1 VIFHYPVMRSEVIEL
16 LEPQNREGVFLD
28 ATLGGGGHSELILES
43 SPKIRLLGIDR
54 DPEAIDYASLKL
66 KPFKDRCLLFCDN
79 FINLKRIL
87 RKAEVEGLSG
97 VIFDLGVS
105 LHQLTSRERGFSYTL
120 NGPLDM
126 RMNPREGSP
135 LKEVIKR
142 ASCETIERVLRDYG
156 EEPHASSI
164 AKRIFEDREGIQT
177 TQDLVRVISKVVPR
191 RMVKKSLARVFQAF
205 RIEVN
210 RELESL
216 STGLKEAIE
225 SLLPRARIV
234 VISYHSL
241 EDRIVKNTFKE
252 YKVKGLLKLLTKKPL
267 RPTPEEIRENPRSRS
282 AKLRAAER
290 L

>member
-1 VIFHYPVMRSEVIEL
+1 MIFHYPVMRSEVIEL

-142 ASCETIERVLRDYG
+142 TSCETIERVLRDYG
-156 EEPHASSI
+156 EEPYASSI

-205 RIEVN
+205 RIKVN

-216 STGLKEAIE
+216 SRGLKEAIE

>member
-1 VIFHYPVMRSEVIEL
+1 MRSEVIEL

-142 ASCETIERVLRDYG
+142 TSCETIERVLRDYG
-156 EEPHASSI
+156 EEPYASSI

-205 RIEVN
+205 RIKVN

-216 STGLKEAIE
+216 SRGLKEAIE

>member
-142 ASCETIERVLRDYG
+142 TSCETIERVLRDYG
-156 EEPHASSI
+156 EEPYASSI

-216 STGLKEAIE
+216 SRGLKEAIE

>member
-1 VIFHYPVMRSEVIEL
+1 MRSEVIEL

-156 EEPHASSI
+156 EEPYASSI

-216 STGLKEAIE
+216 SRGLKEAIE

>member
-1 VIFHYPVMRSEVIEL
+1 MIFHYPVMRSEVIEL

-142 ASCETIERVLRDYG
+142 TSCETIERVLRDYG
-156 EEPHASSI
+156 EEPYASSI

-216 STGLKEAIE
+216 SRGLKEAIE